1 MEKLSTE
8 ALGRE
13 PNPNRIGGILGF
25 KEGLPTSEDFV
36 YRNVQGYAAIQD
48 LIECGYVRNKAAAQD
63 TTSQRWGEAVYWSR
77 GATNKHHALAN
88 DAYIIVAPFDTAA
101 EQIVRKEDVAAIYT
115 KNEQGEFIDI
125 LPTL

>member
-1 MEKLSTE
+1 MEKLPEEKVERKS
-8 ALGRE
+8 
-13 PNPNRIGGILGF
+13 NPNRIGEILGF

-77 GATNKHHALAN
+77 GATNKHHTLAE

-101 EQIVRKEDVAAIYT
+101 EQIIQKEDVAAIYT
-115 KNEQGEFIDI
+115 KNEKGEFIDI